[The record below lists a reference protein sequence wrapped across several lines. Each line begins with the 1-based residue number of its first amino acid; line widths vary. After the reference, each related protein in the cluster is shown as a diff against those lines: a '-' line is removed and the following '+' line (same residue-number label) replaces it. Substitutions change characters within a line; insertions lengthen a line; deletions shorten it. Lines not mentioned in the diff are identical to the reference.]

1 MAFPIRPKS
10 NATAGSATP
19 PAAGDLLLG
28 ELAVNTQ
35 SKKTF
40 LKVNGDEVVEVGWDR
55 ILSTDAVETATAGK
69 VVKLNSSGI
78 ISEAQISGLK
88 YSQIADAVST
98 PAGANKIALTGS
110 DGKIPSAFL
119 PAASVGALTY
129 KGAWTVNSSPVIA
142 SNGVVGS
149 GNAEKGDYYV
159 AANSA
164 ALDPAING
172 QTFVQAGDLIAFN
185 GTTWDFIDGAKSE
198 VRSVNGVAPT
208 AAGNVVLTAGDVSA
222 VATADAVLTATPG
235 KVVKLD
241 ANGKVSDA
249 QLNIASTTQLGVIS
263 VDSVSSNGLQVSAG
277 GAAKVIAG
285 TSTIIGGIRSSA
297 SIEIAGDGVA
307 TVASA
312 GTY

>member
-1 MAFPIRPKS
+1 MAFPIQPKR

-19 PAAGDLLLG
+19 PASGDLLLG
-28 ELAVNTQ
+28 ELAVNTE

-40 LKVNGDEVVEVGWDR
+40 LKANSEVVEIGWDR

-69 VVKLNSSGI
+69 VVKLNNSGI
-78 ISEAQISGLK
+78 ISKAQISGLQ
-88 YSQIADAVST
+88 YDQISDAVTS

-129 KGAWTVNSSPVIA
+129 KGAWTVNTSPVIA

-149 GNAEKGDYYV
+149 GTAATGDYYI
-159 AANSA
+159 ASNSA

-172 QTFVQAGDLIAFN
+172 QTFVQAGDMIAFN

-198 VRSVNGVAPT
+198 VRSVNSVAPT
-208 AAGNVVLTAGDVSA
+208 AAGNVVLAASDVGAIPTTDA
-222 VATADAVLTATPG
+222 VETATAG
-235 KVVKLD
+235 KVVKLNAD
-241 ANGKVSDA
+241 GKVSDV
-249 QLNIASTTQLGVIS
+249 QLNIASTTQKGVIS
-263 VDSVSSNGLQVSAG
+263 VDADASNGFYVSAG
-277 GAAKVIAG
+277 GAAKIIAG
-285 TSTIIGGIRSSA
+285 TSTVIGGVKSSA
-297 SIEIAGDGVA
+297 SIEIAGDGTA

>member
-1 MAFPIRPKS
+1 MAFPIQPKR
-10 NATAGSATP
+10 NATAGSSTP
-19 PAAGDLLLG
+19 PASGDLLLG
-28 ELAVNTQ
+28 ELAVNTE

-40 LKVNGDEVVEVGWDR
+40 LKANSEVVEIGWDR

-78 ISEAQISGLK
+78 ISKAQISGLQ
-88 YSQIADAVST
+88 YDQISDAVTS

-129 KGAWTVNSSPVIA
+129 KGAWTVNTSPVIA

-149 GNAEKGDYYV
+149 GTAATGDYYI
-159 AANSA
+159 ASNSA

-172 QTFVQAGDLIAFN
+172 QTFVQAGDMIAFN

-198 VRSVNGVAPT
+198 VRSVNSVAPT
-208 AAGNVVLTAGDVSA
+208 AAGNVVLAASDVGAIPTTDA
-222 VATADAVLTATPG
+222 VETATAG
-235 KVVKLD
+235 KVVKLNAD
-241 ANGKVSDA
+241 GKVSDV
-249 QLNIASTTQLGVIS
+249 QLNIASTTQKGVIS
-263 VDSVSSNGLQVSAG
+263 VDADASNGFYVSAG
-277 GAAKVIAG
+277 GAAKIIPG
-285 TSTIIGGIRSSA
+285 TSTVVGGIKSSD
-297 SIEIAGDGVA
+297 SIEISAGGVA